1 MSRAN
6 CFQRLALTLLVAAT
20 VHAGERDVA
29 PELNHF
35 AAGSYRELARGSGN
49 LIFSPFSIS
58 TVLSMALSGARGQ
71 TAREMAGVL
80 DLTYPDSAYDAALAS
95 LVERITKAAN
105 GGGNELLNANG
116 LWVERSFPVL
126 PDFRQTLAA
135 VYGAPLRQLSFA
147 QAEAARAEINSW
159 TDEHTKGKIRE
170 LFGPG
175 SLNADTRLVLTA
187 ATYFHGTWQSRF
199 QPRQT
204 HSAPF
209 RLGGG
214 DTAQANFMNQTGP
227 FGYAEAPGVRVLE
240 MKYAGTGL
248 AFDILLPKTDGGLAD
263 LERSLTPE
271 KMAAWF
277 GALHEQ
283 KVEVAVPK
291 FRAESEFSLGR
302 MLSGMG
308 MRTAFTGSAD
318 FSGMDDRR
326 DLMLSDLRH
335 KAFVEVSE
343 EGTEAA
349 AATGAMVQMIAMP
362 APPVQFRADHPFVF
376 VIRDTRSGL
385 ILFEGRLAK
394 PE

>member
-6 CFQRLALTLLVAAT
+6 CIQRLSLSLLLAVT
-20 VHAGERDVA
+20 VHAGERSVA

-49 LIFSPFSIS
+49 LVFSPFSIS
-58 TVLSMALSGARGQ
+58 TVISMALSGARGQ
-71 TAREMAGVL
+71 TAKEMAGAL
-80 DLTYPDSAYDAALAS
+80 NLTYPDSSYDAALAS
-95 LVERITKAAN
+95 LVEQITKAAN
-105 GGGNELLNANG
+105 GGGSELLNANG
-116 LWVERSFPVL
+116 LWVERAFPIL

-135 VYGAPLRQLSFA
+135 VYRAPLRQLSFA

-159 TDEHTKGKIRE
+159 TDEHTKGRIRE

-175 SLNADTRLVLTA
+175 SLNADTQLVLTA
-187 ATYFHGTWQSRF
+187 ATYFHGTWQTQF

-204 HSAPF
+204 HAAPF
-209 RLGGG
+209 RLGSGG
-214 DTAQANFMNQTGP
+214 TAQANFMNQTGE
-227 FGYAEAPGVRVLE
+227 FGYAEAPDVRVLE

-271 KMAAWF
+271 VMTARL

-291 FRAESEFSLGR
+291 FRAESEFSLRGV
-302 MLSGMG
+302 LSGMG

-318 FSGMDDRR
+318 FSGIDDRR

-349 AATGAMVQMIAMP
+349 AATGAVVQMIAMP

-385 ILFEGRLAK
+385 ILFEGRLVK
-394 PE
+394 P